1 MLMAGKKNKKQIE
14 HDPIVIRF
22 GKRLREVRVARGMTQ
37 AQLAENAG
45 VTLSY
50 ITRLENGLSAPG
62 IDLVAK
68 LAAALGTTPGDLLP
82 VTSPPDDLAVIRG
95 QLRSLFEGVMESE
108 DRQMLSHLTQFLARL
123 SETSR

>member
-1 MLMAGKKNKKQIE
+1 MAGPRKKKQIE
-14 HDPIVIRF
+14 HDPIVLRF
-22 GKRLREVRVARGMTQ
+22 GRRLREVRVTRGMTHV
-37 AQLAENAG
+37 QLAERAG

-68 LAAALGTTPGDLLP
+68 LAAALGTTVADLLP
-82 VTSPPDDLAVIRG
+82 ASSPPDDLAVIRD
-95 QLRSLFEGVMESE
+95 QLRILFTSLIESE
-108 DRQMLSHLTQFLARL
+108 DRQMLSHLAQFLARL